1 MSSTFIQHNVTKIGS
16 VGLSGPGIEG
26 NTSLNVTSLMTLFWR
41 IKILVI
47 SDLTADPQTSI
58 AYIIW
63 EYIKL

>member
-1 MSSTFIQHNVTKIGS
+1 MSSTFIQHNVTKIES
-16 VGLSGPGIEG
+16 VGLSGPRIEG
-26 NTSLNVTSLMTLFWR
+26 NTSLNVMNLMTLFWR